1 MYEEWFEK
9 IAKKLGIN
17 SIRESKNSIEIKLP
31 KELIDKLDMEDV
43 FMDAFKISKMFRFI
57 SRGNNVYLLLD
68 IIRLD
73 RHPIYYLAEM
83 FDKIDSKLRI

>member
-43 FMDAFKISKMFRFI
+43 FYGCI
-57 SRGNNVYLLLD
+57 
-68 IIRLD
+68 
-73 RHPIYYLAEM
+73 
-83 FDKIDSKLRI
+83 